1 MLVHLAVAL
10 LQVATPAPPQPP
22 AIPAPERD
30 SSTEEHRDKRPP
42 KRIVV
47 TGSHLATAYR
57 DATARSILL
66 LARDARMRQDSAL
79 VAYDATTYQ
88 RVSAG
93 IGFRK
98 LGRDRLAFR
107 SEGATRVRWRRGVGA
122 YVDVTGS
129 RTVVP
134 IAGKSGH
141 VDIEGSLSPI
151 PYYPG
156 SETLW
161 IGASAARQ
169 AVDENEGII
178 HPLAEGSE
186 AYYTYATG
194 DSLKIKL
201 PDGRIVRLGSLVV
214 RPREQKWNVIVGT
227 LWFDVESAQL
237 VRAAYRFAAPMHIDA
252 FVLEQDPTAFDD
264 VPAHCLERGVN
275 MFGSGFGFVHRDFR
289 ADR

>member
-1 MLVHLAVAL
+1 
-10 LQVATPAPPQPP
+10 
-22 AIPAPERD
+22 
-30 SSTEEHRDKRPP
+30 
-42 KRIVV
+42 VV

-178 HPLAEGSE
+178 HPLAEGPRR
-186 AYYTYATG
+186 TTPTRVATPRR
-194 DSLKIKL
+194 SVF
-201 PDGRIVRLGSLVV
+201 RTAARSGSA
-214 RPREQKWNVIVGT
+214 
-227 LWFDVESAQL
+227 SS
-237 VRAAYRFAAPMHIDA
+237 
-252 FVLEQDPTAFDD
+252 
-264 VPAHCLERGVN
+264 
-275 MFGSGFGFVHRDFR
+275 GSGRGRR
-289 ADR
+289 SGISPSARSGST

>member
-22 AIPAPERD
+22 AIPTPERD
-30 SSTEEHRDKRPP
+30 SSTEEHRDKKPP

-141 VDIEGSLSPI
+141 VDIPGPIHSAILTGLEG
-151 PYYPG
+151 
-156 SETLW
+156 
-161 IGASAARQ
+161 
-169 AVDENEGII
+169 AV
-178 HPLAEGSE
+178 S
-186 AYYTYATG
+186 
-194 DSLKIKL
+194 
-201 PDGRIVRLGSLVV
+201 
-214 RPREQKWNVIVGT
+214 
-227 LWFDVESAQL
+227 DVKG
-237 VRAAYRFAAPMHIDA
+237 
-252 FVLEQDPTAFDD
+252 TAFNAFDGFPLD
-264 VPAHCLERGVN
+264 KWRVAGKTGTAQAPPKQDTALFVGFGPATNPQYVVAVVMEQ
-275 MFGSGFGFVHRDFR
+275 SGFGATSAAPVARRLFGQLSGLETGPGAVQFVQANGAGD
-289 ADR
+289 